1 MGDMADPV
9 RIAAVGCGKHLVSRL
24 APAIHGASDL
34 VLTAAVD
41 MDPAAVRKVAH
52 GGVEAFHDVESMA
65 ASGVADAAVIAVPHD
80 ALADTAVTCIEAGLH
95 VFVEK
100 PLARGRL
107 EAERVAAAA
116 HERDIVVMPGY
127 CLRFHPA
134 RTHMRDLLARGLTG
148 EIVSIVAFKGGPPLE
163 GWLAEPERG
172 GGQLAFVGSHLVDQ
186 MLWLHRARVVSV
198 SARMVHRD
206 DTGSDE
212 TSSILMTFD
221 DGVTAALVVSQASA
235 AHADVIDVIGRVG
248 RLRSDVFAATTEV
261 NATASRTFDRPATLH
276 QFGDAWQAMFD
287 GEMAEFARAV
297 RYRSAPAVT
306 TLDAIRTLAVLD
318 AVRDAAAS
326 GGPVAVDDPWD
337 GRGAR
342 AAAGPGTARLRLQ
355 FTYPAD
361 KIQSP
366 IVNELVRRFDLRL
379 NIRRA
384 DIDAGIGWI
393 QLLLEGEHDELDAA
407 VAWAEEQGIRVD
419 PVEGEIVSG

>member
-1 MGDMADPV
+1 MADPV

-41 MDPAAVRKVAH
+41 SDPSAVRKVAH

-116 HERDIVVMPGY
+116 HERDVVVMPGY

-134 RTHMRDLLARGLTG
+134 RTYMRDLLARGLTG

-163 GWLAEPERG
+163 GWLAEPARG

-186 MLWLHRARVVSV
+186 VLWLHRARVVSV
-198 SARMVHRD
+198 SARIVDRD

-248 RLRSDVFAATTEV
+248 RLRSDVFAATIEV

-297 RYRSAPAVT
+297 RHRSAPAVT